1 MAESGELDVT
11 VHGKSAHAGK
21 YHEGIDS
28 IVIASFWL
36 VIIKVSFHEWFRQC
50 NLVF

>member
-1 MAESGELDVT
+1 MFPDVDEGKIACRKGPLMAESGELDVT

-28 IVIASFWL
+28 IVIASFL
-36 VIIKVSFHEWFRQC
+36 I
-50 NLVF
+50 